1 MEQTTYTGNVVH
13 KVTTSKHKNLIMGN
27 RKDSVIDH
35 DFISDNLYLYQSH
48 LERISDY
55 LLLDDSWEINQKG
68 VVFKVLYLNV
78 SKIYENTLK
87 HNFRYVFI

>member
-1 MEQTTYTGNVVH
+1 
-13 KVTTSKHKNLIMGN
+13 MGN
-27 RKDSVIDH
+27 RKNSVIDH
-35 DFISDNLYLYQSH
+35 DFIADNPYLYQSH

-68 VVFKVLYLNV
+68 VVFKDV

-87 HNFRYVFI
+87 HHFRYVFI